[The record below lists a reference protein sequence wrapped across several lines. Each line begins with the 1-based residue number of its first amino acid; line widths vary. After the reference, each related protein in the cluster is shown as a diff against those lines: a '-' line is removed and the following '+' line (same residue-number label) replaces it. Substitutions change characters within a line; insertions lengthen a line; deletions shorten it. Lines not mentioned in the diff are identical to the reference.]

1 MQNVKRVI
9 AQTRKRNHT
18 MNTPFWKQ
26 VQAAI
31 KAGDAD
37 QVAELIG
44 DDESKLTTST
54 IFGPW
59 LHLAAAQGQLGVVK
73 RLVSMGVD
81 INARGGVSNGSA
93 LDRAA
98 SKGHLDIVEY
108 LLLLGAEVDV
118 SEPERNPLF
127 SAIYGGHLAVAELLI
142 KSGLDPHVAYMG
154 TSGRPKNALSFA
166 NQRGQEAIAEFLIAA
181 GCSLPPDEPSDSEGG
196 EAHGRLISTI
206 GAEFGEVSQLALRE
220 IVPVDDEVHI
230 AIHVIRPSDKHPYV
244 TLFTTGMS
252 DKATAVPQGQEEFQY
267 AELLIHLPVTWQL
280 PGDSDRS
287 DEDDWPISWLRQLA
301 YYPHQANTSLG
312 GRYTIISNGEPPLP
326 FAANTQLSCML
337 LIADFANWSPV
348 EISRDKQ
355 VHFYTL
361 IPLYAEER
369 DYGSQH
375 GVLELLRR
383 FDQHDVTTIVDVS
396 RVNVAAG

>member
-1 MQNVKRVI
+1 
-9 AQTRKRNHT
+9 

-44 DDESKLTTST
+44 DDESKLTMST

-59 LHLAAAQGQLGVVK
+59 LHLAVAQGQLEVAK

-81 INARGGVSNGSA
+81 INARGGISNGAA

-108 LLLLGAEVDV
+108 LLSLGAEVDV

-127 SAIYGGHLAVAELLI
+127 SAVYGGHLAVAELLI
-142 KSGLDPHVAYMG
+142 KSGLDPHVTYMG
-154 TSGRPKNALSFA
+154 SSGRPKNALSFA
-166 NQRGQEAIAEFLIAA
+166 NERGQEAIAELLIAV
-181 GCSLPPDEPSDSEGG
+181 GCSLPPDEASDGESG
-196 EAHGRLISTI
+196 EAHGRLVSAMC
-206 GAEFGEVSQLALRE
+206 AEFGEVSQLALQE

-230 AIHVIRPSDKHPYV
+230 AVHVIRPSEKHAYV

-252 DKATAVPQGQEEFQY
+252 DKAMAVPQGQEEFQH
-267 AELLIHLPVTWQL
+267 AELVIHLPATWQL
-280 PGDSDRS
+280 PGDSDWS
-287 DEDDWPISWLRQLA
+287 DEYGWPISWLRQLA
-301 YYPHQANTSLG
+301 YYPHQANTWLG
-312 GRYTIISNGEPPLP
+312 GRYTIISNGEPPSP
-326 FAANTQLSCML
+326 FAANTQHSCML

-348 EISRDKQ
+348 EISRDKR

-361 IPLYAEER
+361 VPLYAEER

-383 FDQHDVTTIVDVS
+383 FDQHDVASIVDVS
-396 RVNVAAG
+396 RVNVATG